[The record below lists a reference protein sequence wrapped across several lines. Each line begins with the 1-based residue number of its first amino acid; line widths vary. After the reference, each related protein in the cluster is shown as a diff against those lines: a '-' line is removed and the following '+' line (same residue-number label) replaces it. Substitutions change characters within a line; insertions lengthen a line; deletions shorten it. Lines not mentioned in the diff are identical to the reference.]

1 MGEVIDFPQQM
12 TPVDLEVE
20 SLIGQAE
27 EGGVLV
33 CVMYGDKGDVSLA
46 FEPWPAG
53 VSASGVMAMNKL
65 NNRFRDDKEFREG
78 LVAYAW
84 NVGAV
89 YTAGSF
95 RAAALI

>member
-12 TPVDLEVE
+12 TPVDTEVE
-20 SLIGQAE
+20 NLIGQAE
-27 EGGVLV
+27 EGGALV
-33 CVMYGDKGDVSLA
+33 CVMYGEKGDVSLS

-53 VSASGVMAMNKL
+53 INASGIAAINRIT
-65 NNRFRDDKEFREG
+65 NRFRDDKEFREG

-89 YTAGSF
+89 YTTGTF
-95 RAAALI
+95 RSVTA